1 MAQQFRLVKYY
12 NLLRYIYIY
21 IWLVVTGI
29 WILWLSIV
37 YGMSSFP
44 LTFRFFREVETTN
57 QVNIP
62 IKSHEVP
69 LNPIKPQLFN
79 PFNILKSHIISSYLL
94 VDARIVH
101 QLIRSHPKPLAVSK
115 LRFLVVMNYIL
126 NHVNICLPT
135 LNVYM
140 IPYSIWNLMMKL

>member
-12 NLLRYIYIY
+12 NLLRFDIYIYRVGGDWNIHGICLLFFLAPQYMIINIYIY
-21 IWLVVTGI
+21 IWLVVTGT

-79 PFNILKSHIISSYLL
+79 PFNILKSHIIFQLFIGWRKNCPSINPKSSKAAGR
-94 VDARIVH
+94 V
-101 QLIRSHPKPLAVSK
+101 Q
-115 LRFLVVMNYIL
+115 
-126 NHVNICLPT
+126 T
-135 LNVYM
+135 
-140 IPYSIWNLMMKL
+140 